1 MATDILAH
9 IQEGQVDASMF
20 ERVCHTF
27 SIGPASL
34 ELCINLNPIS
44 VQAKLSILGVTV
56 ANCLLDATHQQC
68 KLGGSFSGFKA
79 EVVISLNIPAKTITI
94 EFKLCAPI
102 IGCTSKSFT
111 IHF

>member
-9 IQEGQVDASMF
+9 IQEGQVHASLF
-20 ERVCHTF
+20 DRVCHSF
-27 SIGPASL
+27 SIGPATL
-34 ELCINLNPIS
+34 ELCMNLNPIS
-44 VQAKLSILGVTV
+44 VQAKLTILGVTV
-56 ANCLLDATHQQC
+56 ANCLLDAQHQNC
-68 KLGGSFSGFKA
+68 TIGGSFGGFKA
-79 EVVISLNIPAKTITI
+79 EVVITLNIPAKTITI